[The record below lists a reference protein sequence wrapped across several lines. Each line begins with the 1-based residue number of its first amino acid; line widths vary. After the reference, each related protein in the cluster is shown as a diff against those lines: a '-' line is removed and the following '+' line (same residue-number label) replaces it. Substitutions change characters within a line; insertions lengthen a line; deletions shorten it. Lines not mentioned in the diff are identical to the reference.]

1 MVASAS
7 RGERNENSPVHSLF
21 HMYFSG
27 LDKLSQTYDPFT
39 KSFARGQLELMGLM
53 NRRAQALL
61 EIPSRLSQC
70 RTPQDLVNEQQRY
83 WRTAYEQYS
92 ETAGQMMGLMGP
104 LVAPPFGFGPATAET
119 SKDEHDYI
127 TFPEQT
133 NTEQT
138 REERVPTRRVRE
150 RKVA

>member
-7 RGERNENSPVHSLF
+7 RGERNEDSPVHSLF
-21 HMYFSG
+21 HIYFGG
-27 LDKLSQTYDPFT
+27 LDTLSQTYDPFT

-61 EIPSRLSQC
+61 EIPNRLSQC

-83 WRTAYEQYS
+83 WHTAYEQYS

-104 LVAPPFGFGPATAET
+104 LVAPPFGFGAATAET

-133 NTEQT
+133 K
-138 REERVPTRRVRE
+138 EERVPTRRVRE

>member
-1 MVASAS
+1 MVASTS
-7 RGERNENSPVHSLF
+7 QGGLNGSSPVHSFF

-27 LDKLSQTYDPFT
+27 LDALSQTYDPFT

-61 EIPSRLSQC
+61 EIPSRLGQC
-70 RTPQDLVNEQQRY
+70 RTPQDLVNEHLRY

-92 ETAGQMMGLMGP
+92 ETAGRMMELMSP
-104 LVAPPFGFGPATAET
+104 LGAPPFGFGPATGQT
-119 SKDEHDYI
+119 SEDEHDYI
-127 TFPEQT
+127 TFPEPQ
-133 NTEQT
+133 
-138 REERVPTRRVRE
+138 ERAPTRRVRE